1 MEGNLTQKNQQM
13 NKVITIVNEIGEAP
27 LLVFGNSSGDVAM
40 AQYAVQHGGRAYM
53 LLCDDTEREY
63 GNLETAASF
72 AETCREL
79 GFETVS
85 MHDEFQTI
93 YKESAEKT
101 VRFPKSP

>member
-1 MEGNLTQKNQQM
+1 
-13 NKVITIVNEIGEAP
+13 
-27 LLVFGNSSGDVAM
+27 
-40 AQYAVQHGGRAYM
+40 M

-101 VRFPKSP
+101 IRFPKSP